1 MRQLLTTLAL
11 VIATS
16 VVGQSQWGCI
26 KDGNPF
32 DGYLKIASIKS
43 YSSQSYEQSNQIS
56 RLTIELFKNSKGDT
70 IITFTPY
77 SSSFSIA
84 VNGNKYHFSDT
95 DTKHVYEGSHISTC
109 IFTAV
114 IDGEFKMKMLP
125 LRDVINE
132 LKLGS
137 SFQVRMGD
145 KIADYKFTL
154 KGSSAAIDCALK

>member
-1 MRQLLTTLAL
+1 MKQLLTTLAL

-70 IITFTPY
+70 VLAFAPY
-77 SSSFSIA
+77 FENFDIA
-84 VNGNKYHFSDT
+84 VNGNIYHFISDAKYSLVEGKYV
-95 DTKHVYEGSHISTC
+95 TKG
-109 IFTAV
+109 ALAAA
-114 IDGEFKMKMLP
+114 IDGEYKLSPP
-125 LRDVINE
+125 LSELINQ
-132 LKLGS
+132 LKLGT
-137 SFQVRMGD
+137 SFQVRAGR

>member
-1 MRQLLTTLAL
+1 M
-11 VIATS
+11 
-16 VVGQSQWGCI
+16 VGQNQWRCI

-56 RLTIELFKNSKGDT
+56 RVTIELFKNSKGDT

-77 SSSFSIA
+77 NRSFDIA
-84 VNGNKYHFSDT
+84 VNGNKYHFVDG
-95 DTKHVYEGSHISTC
+95 DYKHFSEGSHISTR

-114 IDGEFKMKMLP
+114 IDGEFKLSSLR
-125 LRDVINE
+125 LRDMINE

-145 KIADYKFTL
+145 KIADYKFSL
-154 KGSSAAIDCALK
+154 QGSSAAIDCALK